1 MLSHSTEELLE
12 VMVSLRRDNEELR
25 TAAEHASQLLD
36 ALATLL
42 TVASNEG
49 PFASVFASLRS
60 TFLFVQAVVL
70 VENGESLECIAADP
84 SSLIGQTW
92 AAGPLFAKVAGGKVA
107 ATFSNRGLSE
117 WRLLESVEISPDQP
131 ALYLPIQMLH
141 KRGIVILLQA
151 IGSSGFNRKDVELAR
166 KFSLLASHALV
177 MHHTHERETESLR
190 LRELSEELSR
200 RAYYDDLTGLP
211 NRSFIRQKVGTELE
225 ERGSGRFALVFVDID
240 HFKQINDYYSHAIGD
255 ALLIQ
260 VATRISE
267 AVRRTDTLARISGD
281 EFILL
286 LAPLGKP
293 ADLDAIIKRLLDE
306 LKRPFL
312 IEGYTIYA
320 SASMGVSLYPEHGSD
335 YETLRRNADG
345 AMYRAKSSATGGV
358 TYFDLSMS
366 EALTARMDLEQRLR
380 RGISEQQFFC
390 VYQPKLEVRS
400 HRIVGFE
407 ALVRWRDENGIVR
420 PPGMFVELAVELG
433 LINELTNAV
442 VSQALEAFDT
452 LDPHFGTATTISINL
467 AARQATDIAFVTALV
482 AKLKTSGKAKR
493 VILELTE
500 DAVISTRKFQE
511 HVLPLLRSAGVGVS
525 IDDFGTGYSSL
536 AALSDITADEVKVDR
551 SFITAIHQRPR
562 SQGILKAIVS
572 LAESLGMTLVAE
584 GVETMEELAY
594 LKEETCIS
602 LVQGYL
608 FCKPLPLEEL
618 VKADFMHRLGS
629 SLNDAAL
636 PTDLIDST
644 LQTKPQRRGQALYA

>member
-12 VMVSLRRDNEELR
+12 VMVTLRRDNEELR
-25 TAAEHASQLLD
+25 VAAEHAGQLLD

-42 TVASNEG
+42 TEG
-49 PFASVFASLRS
+49 LHEAPFTSVFASLRS
-60 TFLFVQAVVL
+60 TFLFAHAVAL
-70 VENGESLECIAADP
+70 IEDGERLECIAADP
-84 SSLIGQTW
+84 PSLIGSTW
-92 AAGPLFAKVAGGKVA
+92 GAGRLFEKVAGGKVT
-107 ATFSNRGLSE
+107 ATFSNRGLAE
-117 WRLLESVEISPDQP
+117 WQFLESAEISPDQP
-131 ALYLPIQMLH
+131 ALYLPIQMRH
-141 KRGIVILLQA
+141 KRGIVILLQEA
-151 IGSSGFNRKDVELAR
+151 GSSGFNRKDVELAR

-211 NRSFIRQKVGTELE
+211 NRSFIRQKVGSELK
-225 ERGSGRFALVFVDID
+225 ERGDGRFALVFIDID

-255 ALLIQ
+255 ALLIH
-260 VATRISE
+260 VAKRISG
-267 AVRRTDTLARISGD
+267 AVRQTDTLARISGD

-286 LAPLGKP
+286 LSPLGEP
-293 ADLDAIIKRLLDE
+293 ADLDAIVNRLSEE
-306 LKRPFL
+306 LRRPFL

-345 AMYRAKSSATGGV
+345 AMYRAKSAAKGGV

-366 EALTARMDLEQRLR
+366 DALTARMDVEQRLR
-380 RGISEQQFFC
+380 RGISERQFFC
-390 VYQPKLEVRS
+390 VFQPKIEVRS
-400 HRIVGFE
+400 RRIVGFE

-420 PPGMFVELAVELG
+420 PPGMFIELAVELG
-433 LINELTNAV
+433 LINELTSAV
-442 VSQALEAFDT
+442 VDQALAAFAV
-452 LDPHFGTATTISINL
+452 LDPCFGTKTTISINL
-467 AARQATDIAFVTALV
+467 AARQATDIAFITALV
-482 AKLKTSGKAKR
+482 AKLQESGLAR
-493 VILELTE
+493 RIILELTE

-511 HVLPLLRSAGVGVS
+511 HVLPLLRLAGVAVS

-551 SFITAIHQRPR
+551 SFITSIHQRPR

-584 GVETMEELAY
+584 GVETTEELAY
-594 LKEETCIS
+594 LTEETSIA

-608 FCKPLPLEEL
+608 FCKPLPLDEL
-618 VKADFMHRLGS
+618 VGAKFRD
-629 SLNDAAL
+629 SLAPNFVEATTPVDAVNPA
-636 PTDLIDST
+636 
-644 LQTKPQRRGQALYA
+644 PQNKLKRTRQVLCA